1 MYLPFFVFLTFTQ
14 IHKSDYQWFRQVE
27 GTLNGILGVC
37 VNVLFVFRL
46 CKNVVDK
53 KPCKNLAS
61 PGARRA
67 TIDIQVGVIELPDM
81 R

>member
-1 MYLPFFVFLTFTQ
+1 MVSAGGRNFEWHT
-14 IHKSDYQWFRQVE
+14 WR
-27 GTLNGILGVC
+27 VC